1 MLNNNNNNSSNNNN
15 NPWLATFLEEET
27 FNIKLGAGESLALVG
42 NHLEMM
48 SP

>member
-1 MLNNNNNNSSNNNN
+1 MLNNNNNNSSNTDN
-15 NPWLATFLEEET
+15 NPWLTTFLKEET
-27 FNIKLGAGESLALVG
+27 FKIKLGSGESLALVG